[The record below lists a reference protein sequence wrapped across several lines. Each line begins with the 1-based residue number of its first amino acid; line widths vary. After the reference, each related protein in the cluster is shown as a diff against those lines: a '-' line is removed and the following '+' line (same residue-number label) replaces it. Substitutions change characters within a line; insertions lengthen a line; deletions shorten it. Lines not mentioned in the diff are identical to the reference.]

1 MSNILGWIVFGLI
14 VGVLAKF
21 VTPGRDPGGFVVT
34 VLLGIGGAV
43 LGGWLGQVLGL
54 YQNGQAAGWIVS
66 VLGAVAL
73 LMIYRMFNRNP
84 AASI

>member
-1 MSNILGWIVFGLI
+1 MPNILGWIVFGLI

-73 LMIYRMFNRNP
+73 LMIYRMFNRNS

>member
-1 MSNILGWIVFGLI
+1 MPNILGWIVFGLI

-21 VTPGRDPGGFVVT
+21 VTPGRDPGGFIVT

-73 LMIYRMFNRNP
+73 LMIYRMFNRNS